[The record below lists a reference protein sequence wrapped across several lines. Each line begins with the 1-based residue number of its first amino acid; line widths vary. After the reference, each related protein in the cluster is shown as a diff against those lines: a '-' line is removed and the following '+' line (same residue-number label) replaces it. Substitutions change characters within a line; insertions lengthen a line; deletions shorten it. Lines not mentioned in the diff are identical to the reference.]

1 MRETARS
8 LREVNAKEK
17 VRKRSVD
24 DGYTL
29 VHIYMPSAEKY
40 YAYACIY
47 LCLPCQES
55 FNQGAKV
62 QGLLKMAAVSSVVDA
77 VVDNVCTSMEH
88 SGSGDL
94 SDLDMI
100 LVSIMSSSSQV
111 GVLLDKMLVTR
122 QRHVEEEVLRQLH
135 MCLNQLCL
143 EYETKLFIVMSMS
156 PGRSAVSTTA
166 TSECRG
172 RPKKIINIGLV

>member
-1 MRETARS
+1 
-8 LREVNAKEK
+8 
-17 VRKRSVD
+17 
-24 DGYTL
+24 
-29 VHIYMPSAEKY
+29 
-40 YAYACIY
+40 
-47 LCLPCQES
+47 
-55 FNQGAKV
+55 
-62 QGLLKMAAVSSVVDA
+62 MAAVSSVVDVDA
-77 VVDNVCTSMEH
+77 VVDSVSSVISQCRSMEH

-111 GVLLDKMLVTR
+111 GVLLDEILVTR
-122 QRHVEEEVLRQLH
+122 QRHVVEEVVIVLRQLH

-166 TSECRG
+166 TSECTRG
-172 RPKKIINIGLV
+172 RPKKIINISLVWLTMVTYFGSQIGVGNKLHDPEITIMICGIPVYQVL

>member
-8 LREVNAKEK
+8 LREVNAEEK

-77 VVDNVCTSMEH
+77 VVDNVISQCTSMEH

-100 LVSIMSSSSQV
+100 MSSSSPV

-143 EYETKLFIVMSMS
+143 EYETKLFIVMLMS